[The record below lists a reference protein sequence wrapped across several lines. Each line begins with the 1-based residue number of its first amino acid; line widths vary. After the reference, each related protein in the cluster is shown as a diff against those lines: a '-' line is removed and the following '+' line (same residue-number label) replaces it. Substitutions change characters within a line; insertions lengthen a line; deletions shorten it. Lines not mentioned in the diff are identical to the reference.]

1 MRVIRGEYVNAAAVS
16 SMVGVSGGGRMKK
29 NVSDENGEADLEG
42 SDTFYK
48 DSDAYGSDDFN
59 E

>member
-1 MRVIRGEYVNAAAVS
+1 
-16 SMVGVSGGGRMKK
+16 MVGVSGGGRMKK